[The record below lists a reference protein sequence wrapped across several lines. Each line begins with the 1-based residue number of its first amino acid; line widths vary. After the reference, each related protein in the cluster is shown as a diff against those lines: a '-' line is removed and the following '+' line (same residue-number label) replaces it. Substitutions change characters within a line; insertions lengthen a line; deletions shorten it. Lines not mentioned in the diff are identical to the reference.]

1 MVERILA
8 LGASGLPNPIKCISW
23 KEVEDGFKKGQKINI
38 SDYNIV
44 FIDFSYFIEHK
55 GDEGIILVC
64 LNQNKFFE
72 VIKSGIDLFILGI
85 PDYFSMPPQREFIQ
99 FYSWFPDI
107 VRIFTTSE
115 RGEIIKCLNESFL
128 GYYGLLKNYFFYFV
142 VKQSISERYPYLY
155 DVKELAI
162 NNGGK
167 KLGFVITNFRKIDI
181 KLFSASSAA
190 EAFGLRMNNYVVET
204 YKGKLYLLHTLEENS
219 GDGILSILKNMYNF
233 SFSRQKPEWCDEI
246 QIKKSSIIGN
256 EIRKLFEDKQKIE
269 SLIVQKQNDVEG
281 IEFYKQL
288 LWQVGE
294 ELEKVVHESLKL
306 IGLLPSPPTKADDD
320 GIFNYYN
327 EEYMLEIKSGLE
339 RGATFGELSK
349 LITRIENRK
358 KLNRKDCKGI
368 FVMNHFANF
377 PLKDRDEPFPKNV
390 IDTAKVNNVKL
401 ITTEQLFNIIK
412 PILNE
417 ELSVADAQKQL
428 FSL

>member
-1 MVERILA
+1 MAERILA
-8 LGASGLPNPIKCISW
+8 VGVSGLPNPIKCISW
-23 KEVEDGFKKGQKINI
+23 GEVEEGFKKGQKINI

-55 GDEGIILVC
+55 GSEDIISFC

-85 PDYFSMPPQREFIQ
+85 PDCVSMPPQREFIQ
-99 FYSWFPDI
+99 FYLWFPDI
-107 VRIFTTSE
+107 VRIFTTAE
-115 RGEIIKCLNESFL
+115 RGEIVKCLNEPFL
-128 GYYGLLKNYFFYFV
+128 DYFGLLKNYFFYFD
-142 VKQSISERYPYLY
+142 VKQSISEKYPYLY

-167 KLGFVITNFRKIDI
+167 KLGFAITNFRKIDV
-181 KLFSASSAA
+181 KLFSASCAA
-190 EAFGLRMNNYVVET
+190 KAMGLKMNNYVVET
-204 YKGKLYLLHTLEENS
+204 YKGKLYLLHTLEDNS
-219 GDGILSILKNMYNF
+219 GNGIVSILKNTYNF
-233 SFSRQKPEWCDEI
+233 SFSRQKPAWCDEI

-256 EIRKLFEDKQKIE
+256 EVKKLFEDKQKIE

-320 GIFNYYN
+320 GVFNYNN

-349 LITRIENRK
+349 LVTRIENRK
-358 KLNRKDCKGI
+358 RTNKKDCKGI
-368 FVMNHFANF
+368 FIMNHYANF
-377 PLKDRDEPFPKNV
+377 PLKDRDKPFPKNV
-390 IDTAKVNNVKL
+390 IDTAKVTNVKL

-412 PILNE
+412 QILDGE
-417 ELSVADAQKQL
+417 ISAADAQKQF